1 MLELQALMILLGCGY
16 VAAVVWLVSG
26 LRRAAP
32 TVSGTTPDVS
42 VIIAARN
49 EEASISTCLR
59 ALQLQEYAGEIE
71 VVVVDDRSSDRTG
84 QILREIAAGWPALK
98 PVPLGEGEGEFECP
112 KKSALARGIAAS
124 SGELLMF
131 TDADCEP
138 PPAWVRI
145 TASLFTDGV
154 GLVAGYAR
162 PRRTRWLRHR
172 VLALDNLAVSALA
185 AGSIG
190 NGAVLSC
197 TGRNLAYRRRLYDEA
212 GGYASIGHLVAGDD
226 VYFARLVARA
236 TDWRMA
242 YCRDPAAVVA
252 CGPGPESW
260 SGLMHQK
267 LRHASKAG
275 HYRGAAK
282 LLGAAVYLF
291 HLTLLWGVVQTFL
304 FEKVPPAFPAV
315 WGFRW
320 LIDYLLLQSFAPA
333 SEDRRL
339 IPFLP
344 ILEFLYIPYVLLFV
358 PAGTAGWFRW
368 REDEAEEEEEATSS

>member
-1 MLELQALMILLGCGY
+1 MLELQAAMILLGCTY
-16 VAAVVWLVSG
+16 AAAVGWLLLG
-26 LRRAAP
+26 LRRVPPAF
-32 TVSGTTPDVS
+32 SGTTPDVS

-59 ALQLQEYAGEIE
+59 SLQLQDYAGRIE
-71 VVVVDDRSSDRTG
+71 VVVVDDRSSDRTA
-84 QILREIAAGWPALK
+84 QILQEIAGKWPVFK
-98 PVPLGEGEGEFECP
+98 PVSLNQGEGEFECP
-112 KKSALARGIAAS
+112 KKSALARGVAAS
-124 SGELLMF
+124 SGELLLF

-138 PPAWVRI
+138 SPGWVRI
-145 TASLFTDGV
+145 TASMFADGV

-172 VLALDNLAVSALA
+172 AHALDNLAVSALA

-190 NGAVLSC
+190 RGAVLSC
-197 TGRNLAYRRRLYDEA
+197 TGRNLAYRRRVYDEV

-226 VYFARLVARA
+226 VYFARLVAEA
-236 TDWRMA
+236 TDWRFVF
-242 YCRDPAAVVA
+242 CRDPEAVVS
-252 CGPGPESW
+252 CDPGPESW

-282 LLGAAVYLF
+282 VLGAAVYLF

-315 WGFRW
+315 WGGRW
-320 LIDYLLLQSFAPA
+320 LIDFLLLRSFAPTA
-333 SEDRRL
+333 EDRRL
-339 IPFLP
+339 ILFLP

-368 REDEAEEEEEATSS
+368 REEGEEEEEFPAP

>member
-1 MLELQALMILLGCGY
+1 M
-16 VAAVVWLVSG
+16 
-26 LRRAAP
+26 P
-32 TVSGTTPDVS
+32 
-42 VIIAARN
+42 AR
-49 EEASISTCLR
+49 
-59 ALQLQEYAGEIE
+59 IE
-71 VVVVDDRSSDRTG
+71 VVVVDDRSRDRTAG
-84 QILREIAAGWPALK
+84 ILREIATKWPALK
-98 PVPLGEGEGEFECP
+98 PVALREGEGEFECP
-112 KKSALARGIAAS
+112 KKSALALGIAAS
-124 SGELLMF
+124 SGELLLF

-138 PPAWVRI
+138 SPGWVRI
-145 TASLFTDGV
+145 TASMFTDGV

-162 PRRTRWLRHR
+162 PRRTRWMRHR

-190 NGAVLSC
+190 RGGVLSC
-197 TGRNLAYRRRLYDEA
+197 TGRNLACRRCVYDEV
-212 GGYASIGHLVAGDD
+212 GGYGSIGHLIAGDD
-226 VYFARLVARA
+226 VYFARLVAQS
-236 TDWRMA
+236 TDWRMV
-242 YCRDPAAVVA
+242 YCRDPEAVVA

-291 HLTLLWGVVQTFL
+291 HLTLLWGIVQTFL
-304 FEKVPPAFPAV
+304 LEKVPPAFPAV
-315 WGFRW
+315 WGVRW
-320 LIDYLLLQSFAPA
+320 LVDFLLLRSFAPA
-333 SEDRRL
+333 AEDRRL

-368 REDEAEEEEEATSS
+368 REEEGEEEEEPPSS

>member
-1 MLELQALMILLGCGY
+1 MLELQAAMIFLGCVY
-16 VAAVVWLVSG
+16 AAAVGWLLLG
-26 LRRAAP
+26 LRRTAP
-32 TVSGTTPDVS
+32 AVPGPAPEVS

-59 ALQLQEYAGEIE
+59 ALQLQDYAGEIE
-71 VVVVDDRSSDRTG
+71 VVVVDDRSSDGTG
-84 QILREIAAGWPALK
+84 EILREIAWKWPALK
-98 PVPLGEGEGEFECP
+98 PVALREGEGEFECP

-124 SGELLMF
+124 SGELLLF

-138 PPAWVRI
+138 SPEWVRI
-145 TASLFTDGV
+145 TASMFADGV
-154 GLVAGYAR
+154 GLVAGFAR
-162 PRRTRWLRHR
+162 PRRTRWVQHR
-172 VLALDNLAVSALA
+172 LLALDNLAVSALA

-190 NGAVLSC
+190 SGAVLSC
-197 TGRNLAYRRRLYDEA
+197 TGRNLAYRRCVYDEV
-212 GGYASIGHLVAGDD
+212 GGYGSIGHLIAGDD
-226 VYFARLVARA
+226 VYFARLVAEA
-236 TDWRMA
+236 TEWRVV
-242 YCRDPAAVVA
+242 YCRDPKAVVA
-252 CGPGPESW
+252 CDPGPESW

-291 HLTLLWGVVQTFL
+291 HITLLWGVGQTFL
-304 FEKVPPAFPAV
+304 FEEVPAAFPAV
-315 WGFRW
+315 WGARW
-320 LIDYLLLQSFAPA
+320 LVDFLLLWSFAPA
-333 SEDRRL
+333 AEDRRL

-368 REDEAEEEEEATSS
+368 REEEGEQEEEPPNS

>member
-1 MLELQALMILLGCGY
+1 MLELQAAMILLGCAY
-16 VAAVVWLVSG
+16 AAGVVWLLLGLQRVAATASG
-26 LRRAAP
+26 A
-32 TVSGTTPDVS
+32 TPDVS

-59 ALQLQEYAGEIE
+59 ALQLQDYAGKIE
-71 VVVVDDRSSDRTG
+71 VVVVDDRSSDRTA
-84 QILREIAAGWPALK
+84 QILGEIATRWPALK
-98 PVPLGEGEGEFECP
+98 PVRLGEGEGEFECP

-124 SGELLMF
+124 SGELLLF

-138 PPAWVRI
+138 PPAWVRK
-145 TASLFTDGV
+145 TASLFTEEV

-172 VLALDNLAVSALA
+172 VLALDNLAVSAMG

-190 NGAVLSC
+190 GGAVLSC
-197 TGRNLAYRRRLYDEA
+197 TGRNLAYLRRVYDEV

-226 VYFARLVARA
+226 VYFARLVART

-242 YCRDPAAVVA
+242 YCRDPEAVVA

-315 WGFRW
+315 WGARW
-320 LIDYLLLQSFAPA
+320 LIDFLLLRSFAPA
-333 SEDRRL
+333 GEDRRL

-358 PAGTAGWFRW
+358 PVGTAGWFRW
-368 REDEAEEEEEATSS
+368 REEEGVEEEESPSS